1 MTKTSKTTPTSGTN
15 PQTPIVFLGSGP
27 VAAKSLALLQQ
38 YLEVDTVITK
48 PSTVKEMTSIAKGAC
63 VYSVNSQAD
72 LDELILARS
81 FDTKLG
87 VLIDFGVIVSQ
98 KVIDSFEL
106 GIINSHFSL
115 LPEWRGADPITFSVL
130 SGQRKTGV
138 SLMVLVAAMDEGPVI
153 ACGVQEL
160 SGKETTPELTSRLIL
175 LSDGLLKKELPRYIA
190 GDSTGIE
197 QAKLAKLMPDYPS
210 KPSYSRKLTKSD
222 GVLDFTKPA
231 TQLEREVRAYTDWP
245 KSTAQIAGKDVV
257 ALEASVDD
265 TAKGDPGKTF
275 RTPDKKIGVYCSEG
289 ALIITKLKPAGKQA
303 MSSEGFLAGYGQ
315 SIPFEG

>member
-1 MTKTSKTTPTSGTN
+1 M
-15 PQTPIVFLGSGP
+15 L
-27 VAAKSLALLQQ
+27 
-38 YLEVDTVITK
+38 VITK

-72 LDELILARS
+72 LDELILAQP

-153 ACGVQEL
+153 ACGLQEL
-160 SGKETTPELTSRLIL
+160 DGKETTPELTDKLIF
-175 LSDGLLKKELPRYIA
+175 LSDGLLKKQLPRYIA
-190 GDSTGIE
+190 GGSSGIE
-197 QAKLAKLMPDYPS
+197 QDKLTTLIPDYPS
-210 KPSYSRKLTKSD
+210 KPSYSRKLTKGD

-231 TQLEREVRAYTDWP
+231 VQLEREVRAYMDWP
-245 KSTAQIAGKDVV
+245 KSTMRIAEKDVV
-257 ALEASVDD
+257 VLEASVDA
-265 TAKGDPGKTF
+265 TAKGDPGTVF
-275 RTPDKKIGVYCSEG
+275 RTSDKKVGVYCSEG
-289 ALIITKLKPAGKQA
+289 ALIIAKLKPAGKQA

-315 SIPFEG
+315 SIPLKN